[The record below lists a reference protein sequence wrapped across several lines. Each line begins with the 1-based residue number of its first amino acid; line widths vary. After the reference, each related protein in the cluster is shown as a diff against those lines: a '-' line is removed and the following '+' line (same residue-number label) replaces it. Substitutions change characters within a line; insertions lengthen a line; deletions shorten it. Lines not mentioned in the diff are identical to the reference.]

1 MQVDPSGESMS
12 AMEVEFKKL
21 TSIQQGQGNQQQ
33 DNPEKFLSANLPC
46 NKFKN
51 RLVNILPY
59 ESSRVCL
66 QPIRGRGASFFFFFW
81 LTTSH
86 SQC

>member
-1 MQVDPSGESMS
+1 MQTEPGDNIT
-12 AMEVEFKKL
+12 AMEIEFKKL
-21 TSIQQGQGNQQQ
+21 SAMQF
-33 DNPEKFLSANLPC
+33 DSEKFFSANLPC

-66 QPIRGRGASFFFFFW
+66 QPIRGETFIRNQPSEPKVPFFLF
-81 LTTSH
+81 
-86 SQC
+86 QQ